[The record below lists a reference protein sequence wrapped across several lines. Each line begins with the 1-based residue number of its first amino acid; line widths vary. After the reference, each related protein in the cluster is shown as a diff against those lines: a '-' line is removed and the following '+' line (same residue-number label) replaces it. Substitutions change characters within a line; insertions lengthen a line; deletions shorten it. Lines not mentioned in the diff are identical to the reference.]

1 MTNRAQQK
9 DTEADR
15 ELYRCVNSLPPRS
28 FLMIAGA
35 GSGKTTSLIKGL
47 TEILNTHGER
57 LKLRRQKVA
66 CITYMEIAAGEIWSD
81 VGNNPLVH
89 VSTIHS
95 FLWSLVRSFQSD
107 IQGWVANRI
116 DEKIA
121 ELRETAA
128 KFGPRVQKR
137 TRDKNQSDIIHYE
150 RQRTRIEGV
159 RSFTYGTGS
168 DYVKGILGHDDI
180 IKMAPQ
186 FIIERPLMRS
196 LLSQQYPFLF
206 VDESQ
211 DAMENVVAALQAV
224 EGEHRDRF
232 CLGFFGDPMQR
243 IYLTGI
249 GSISAGPGWANITKP
264 ENFRCPAT
272 VLSVANAIRRDGDGL
287 VQTRG
292 RMTGPEGA
300 PVSLP
305 GSADIFI
312 LPIDERRDQ
321 RLAQVRAW
329 AARKNNDPAWHADKG
344 DKAVKVLV
352 IVHRMAAKR
361 LGFSEL
367 YAALNDKAPEE
378 FKSGFLD
385 GTAWPVRPF
394 NNFVLPLVS
403 ASKQGREFEAIQV
416 LRSQSP
422 LLDRK
427 NLNGVNVAER
437 LCELR
442 RFTENLQQMME
453 PGSGATN
460 ADVLRYVHKSGII
473 GLDPRVLSY
482 LNLPA
487 QVEAKESDKED
498 ASDEEGDSEEL
509 TKEVSAMDAFLACPA
524 SQFWGYYKYVNE
536 DSPFSTQQGIKGA
549 EFDRVLVV
557 LDDDEGTHAQFSYD
571 KYLGIKPL
579 SDRDEANRREGK
591 ETVVER
597 TRRLF
602 YVCCTRAMK
611 DLIVVLFTSD
621 VVAAMRRITELGLFP
636 VDAIHTESQLNCVL
650 SARLHDS
657 I

>member
-1 MTNRAQQK
+1 MTSRAQQK

-15 ELYRCVNSLPPRS
+15 ELYRCLNSSPPRS

-47 TEILNTHGER
+47 NEILNKHGER

-66 CITYMEIAAGEIWSD
+66 CITYMEIAAGEIWAD

-107 IQGWVANRI
+107 IREWVANRI
-116 DEKIA
+116 DEKLV

-128 KFGPRVQKR
+128 NFGPRVQQR
-137 TRDKNQSDIIHYE
+137 TRDKNQSDIARYE
-150 RQRTRIEGV
+150 QQRMRIGRV
-159 RSFTYGTGS
+159 LSFTYGTGS
-168 DYVKGILGHDDI
+168 DYVNGILGHDDI

-186 FIIERPLMRS
+186 FIVERPLMRS

-211 DAMENVVAALQAV
+211 DAMENVVVALKV
-224 EGEHRDRF
+224 VNEELGDRF

-249 GSISAGPGWANITKP
+249 GSISADPGWANITKP
-264 ENFRCPAT
+264 ENFRCPTT
-272 VLSVANAIRRDGDGL
+272 VLGVANAIRRDGDGL

-292 RMTGPEGA
+292 RMTGPEDA
-300 PVSLP
+300 LVSVP
-305 GSADIFI
+305 GSAHIFI

-321 RLAQVRAW
+321 RLVQVRAW
-329 AARKNNDPAWHADKG
+329 AAWKNDDPAWHTDEG
-344 DKAVKVLV
+344 DEAVKVLV

-361 LGFSEL
+361 LGFSDL
-367 YAALNDKAPEE
+367 YAALNDRAPEK
-378 FKSGFLD
+378 FKNGFLD
-385 GTAWPVRPF
+385 GTAWPVHPF

-403 ASKQGREFEAIQV
+403 ASKKGSEFEVMQI

-427 NLNGVNVAER
+427 NLSGVNIAER
-437 LCELR
+437 LGELR
-442 RFTENLQQMME
+442 RFTESLQQMME

-460 ADVLRYVHKSGII
+460 ADVLRHVQESRVIVI
-473 GLDPRVLSY
+473 DPRVLSY
-482 LNLPA
+482 FDLPTQA
-487 QVEAKESDKED
+487 EAKEGDNDGAAED
-498 ASDEEGDSEEL
+498 EDDGEEI

-549 EFDRVLVV
+549 EFERVLVV
-557 LDDDEGTHAQFSYD
+557 LDDDEGTHVQFSYD

-579 SDRDEANRREGK
+579 SGRDEANRREGK
-591 ETVVER
+591 ETIAER

-611 DLIVVLFTSD
+611 DLIVVLFTAD
-621 VVAAMRRITELGLFP
+621 VPAAQRQITALGLFP
-636 VDAIHTESQLNCVL
+636 ANAIHLEGELEAN
-650 SARLHDS
+650 
-657 I
+657 